1 VVGLYYYMR
10 IANAVLMRQPVDA
23 EPVRTNPAMRLAL
36 TITAVGTVGIGL
48 FPNFFINAA
57 NWSLGLV
64 QGSQHMAM
72 LFR

>member
-1 VVGLYYYMR
+1 MR

-23 EPVRTNPAMRLAL
+23 EPVHNRPAMRLAL
-36 TITAVGTVGIGL
+36 TITGAGTVVIGL
-48 FPNFFINAA
+48 FPNVMINAA

-64 QGSQHMAM
+64 EGSQHMAA